1 METVLVSP
9 KKLVLEKSLRL
20 AFLAINNEAEYEALL
35 AEMAMVAKLGGKVVE
50 VYSDSRLVI
59 RQVNGEFKARE
70 PQMQEFLD
78 KVRHVQSCFNNFT
91 LRQIPRG
98 QNSHANS

>member
-1 METVLVSP
+1 METLLVSP